1 MCHLGGCSSPNAL
14 NFENLEG
21 KIDNCALLLNA
32 PALFSLI
39 FSRISSARNCYNK
52 QNLVLGT
59 PSISFIHTSNAFR
72 TYSDE
77 LSLRMESTSDPYRE
91 GTQNLS
97 FR

>member
-1 MCHLGGCSSPNAL
+1 MCRLGGCSSPNTL

-21 KIDNCALLLNA
+21 KIDNCAFLLNA

-39 FSRISSARNCYNK
+39 FSRISPARNCYNK

-59 PSISFIHTSNAFR
+59 PSIFFIHKFNALR

-77 LSLRMESTSDPYRE
+77 LSLRMESTSDP
-91 GTQNLS
+91 
-97 FR
+97 